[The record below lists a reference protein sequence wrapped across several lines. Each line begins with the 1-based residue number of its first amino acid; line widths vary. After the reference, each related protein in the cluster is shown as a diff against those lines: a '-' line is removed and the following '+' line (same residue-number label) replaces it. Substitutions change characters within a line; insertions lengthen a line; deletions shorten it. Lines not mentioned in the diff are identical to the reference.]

1 MEEIDARG
9 SEREGNHAQRQ
20 EERSPTPA
28 DHGYGVSKFA
38 AFRKRALEFQRL
50 IPPISTRPYA

>member
-9 SEREGNHAQRQ
+9 SEREGNHVQRQ

-38 AFRKRALEFQRL
+38 AFRKRALDF
-50 IPPISTRPYA
+50 SA